1 MTYKSSYAL
10 THDDKFT
17 IFAESAAIE
26 VQLFDCSRHI
36 WLELTISREN
46 SSKILC
52 SKTLLTVIVF
62 KITHGGALFS
72 KFCSQF

>member
-1 MTYKSSYAL
+1 MTYESSYAL

-17 IFAESAAIE
+17 IFAESTAME
-26 VQLFDCSRHI
+26 VQLFDHSRHI
-36 WLELTISREN
+36 WLELTIFRTN

-52 SKTLLTVIVF
+52 SKTLLTIIVF

-72 KFCSQF
+72 KFCS